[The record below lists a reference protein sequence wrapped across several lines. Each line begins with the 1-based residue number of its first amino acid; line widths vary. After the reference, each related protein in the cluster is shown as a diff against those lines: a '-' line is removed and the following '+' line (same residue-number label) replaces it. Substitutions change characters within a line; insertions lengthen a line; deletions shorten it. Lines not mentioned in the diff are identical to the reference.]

1 MRPKTQEEIANMRIS
16 GQMLAQVLGVLK
28 NSVKPGITTQEL
40 DDIAR
45 EELKKL
51 GGEAPFLGYQGFPAT
66 LCVSVNEEVVHGMP
80 GSRVIEDG
88 DIVGLD
94 FGVDYKGMIT
104 DSAITVGV
112 GNVDPESQQ
121 LIEITKKAMMAG
133 IKAVKAGARVGDIA
147 AAVEAVLKPAG
158 YGIVED
164 LAGHGVG
171 DSLHEEPWIPNF
183 GKAGKG
189 PVLEAGMTI
198 AIEPMATLGSKKVR
212 IAKDGWTVIAKDH
225 SRAAHFEHTVLVTAK
240 GHEIMTEL
248 KK

>member
-16 GQMLAQVLGVLK
+16 GRMLAQVLAVLAEQI
-28 NSVKPGITTQEL
+28 KPGMTTQDL

-45 EELKKL
+45 AELGKL

-80 GSRVIEDG
+80 GARIIEDG

-94 FGVDYKGMIT
+94 FGVNYKGMIT

-112 GNVDPESQQ
+112 GNVDAASQQ
-121 LIEITKKAMMAG
+121 LIEVTKKSMMAG

-147 AAVEAVLKPAG
+147 AAVESVLKPAG
-158 YGIVED
+158 YGIVKD

-189 PVLEAGMTI
+189 PVLQAGMTI
-198 AIEPMATLGSKKVR
+198 CIEPMATLGTKKVR
-212 IAKDGWTVIAKDH
+212 IAKDGWTVYTKDH
-225 SRAAHFEHTVLVTAK
+225 SRAAHFEHTILVTEK
-240 GHEIMTEL
+240 GHEIMTSI
-248 KK
+248 

>member
-16 GQMLAQVLGVLK
+16 GRMLAQVLAVLAEQI
-28 NSVKPGITTQEL
+28 KPGMTTQDL

-45 EELKKL
+45 AELGKL

-80 GSRVIEDG
+80 GARIIEDG

-94 FGVDYKGMIT
+94 FGVNYKGMIT

-112 GNVDPESQQ
+112 GNVDAASQQ
-121 LIEITKKAMMAG
+121 LIEVTKKSMMAG

-147 AAVEAVLKPAG
+147 AAVESVLKPAG

-189 PVLEAGMTI
+189 PVLQAGMTI
-198 AIEPMATLGSKKVR
+198 CIEPMATLGTKKVR
-212 IAKDGWTVIAKDH
+212 IAKDGWTVYTKDH
-225 SRAAHFEHTVLVTAK
+225 SRAAHFEHTILVTEK
-240 GHEIMTEL
+240 GHEIMTSI
-248 KK
+248 

>member
-1 MRPKTQEEIANMRIS
+1 MRPKTSEEIQNMRIA
-16 GQMLAQVLGVLK
+16 GGMLAQVLDVLK
-28 NSVKPGITTQEL
+28 NSIKAGMTTLDL

-45 EELKKL
+45 DELKKL
-51 GGEAPFLGYQGFPAT
+51 GGNAPFLGYQGFPAT
-66 LCVSVNEEVVHGMP
+66 LCVSVNEEVVHGIP
-80 GSRVIEDG
+80 GGRVIEDG

-94 FGVDYKGMIT
+94 YGVEYKGMIT

-112 GNVDPESQQ
+112 GNVDPKAQQ
-121 LIEITKKAMMAG
+121 LMDATKKSMMAG
-133 IKAVKAGARVGDIA
+133 IKAVKAGVHVGDIS

-189 PVLEAGMTI
+189 PVLEVGMTI
-198 AIEPMATLGSKKVR
+198 CIEPMATLGGKKVR
-212 IAKDGWTVIAKDH
+212 IAKDGWTVYTKDQ
-225 SRAAHFEHTVLVTAK
+225 SLAAHFEHTVLVTEK
-240 GHEIMTEL
+240 GSEIITE

>member
-1 MRPKTQEEIANMRIS
+1 MRPKTQEEIANMRIA
-16 GQMLAQVLGVLK
+16 GGMLARVLEVLK
-28 NSVKPGITTQEL
+28 NSIKPGMTTQEL

-45 EELKKL
+45 NELQKL
-51 GGEAPFLGYQGFPAT
+51 GGNAPFLGYQGFPAT
-66 LCVSVNEEVVHGMP
+66 LCVSVNEEVVHGIP
-80 GSRVIEDG
+80 GSRIIQDG
-88 DIVGLD
+88 DIVGMD
-94 FGVDYKGMIT
+94 YGVEYRGMIT

-112 GNVDPESQQ
+112 GQVSPEAQQ
-121 LIEITKKAMMAG
+121 LMDITKKSMMAG
-133 IKAVKAGARVGDIA
+133 IKAVKAGAHVGDIS

-198 AIEPMATLGSKKVR
+198 CIEPMATLGGKKVR
-212 IAKDGWTVIAKDH
+212 IAKDGWTVYTKDM
-225 SRAAHFEHTVLVTAK
+225 SLAAHFEHTILVTEK
-240 GHEIMTEL
+240 GHEILTEL
-248 KK
+248 HK

>member
-1 MRPKTQEEIANMRIS
+1 MRPKSPQEIANMRIS
-16 GQMLAQVLGVLK
+16 GQMLAKVLDVLK
-28 NSVKPGITTQEL
+28 KSIKPGMTTQDL

-45 EELKKL
+45 DELKKL
-51 GGEAPFLGYQGFPAT
+51 GGEAPFLGYQGFPST

-80 GSRVIEDG
+80 GDRLIKDG

-94 FGVDYKGMIT
+94 FGVNYKGMIT
-104 DSAITVGV
+104 DSAVTVGV
-112 GNVDPESQQ
+112 GTVDPESQQ
-121 LIEITKKAMMAG
+121 LMEITKKSMMAG

-189 PVLEAGMTI
+189 PLLEAGMTI
-198 AIEPMATLGSKKVR
+198 AIEPMATLGTKKVR
-212 IAKDGWTVIAKDH
+212 IARDGWTVYTKDH
-225 SRAAHFEHTVLVTAK
+225 SRAAHFEHTVLVTEK
-240 GHEIMTEL
+240 GHEIMTVV
-248 KK
+248 

>member
-1 MRPKTQEEIANMRIS
+1 MRPKNQEEIANMRIS
-16 GQMLAQVLGVLK
+16 GRMLAQVLAVLAEQIQ
-28 NSVKPGITTQEL
+28 SGMTTQDL

-45 EELKKL
+45 AELKKL
-51 GGEAPFLGYQGFPAT
+51 GGKAPFLGYQGFPAT

-80 GSRVIEDG
+80 GERVLSEG

-104 DSAITVGV
+104 DSAITVPV
-112 GNVDPESQQ
+112 GSVSPQAQ
-121 LIEITKKAMMAG
+121 KLIEITKKSMMAG
-133 IKAVKAGARVGDIA
+133 IGAVKAGARVGDIS

-212 IAKDGWTVIAKDH
+212 IAKDRWTVFTKDY
-225 SRAAHFEHTVLVTAK
+225 SLAAHFEHTVLVTEK
-240 GHEIMTEL
+240 GSEIMTEL

>member
-1 MRPKTQEEIANMRIS
+1 MRPKSRDEIQNMRIS
-16 GQMLAQVLGVLK
+16 GGMLAQVLDVLK
-28 NSVKPGITTQEL
+28 NSIKAGMTTQDL

-45 EELKKL
+45 GALEKL
-51 GGEAPFLGYQGFPAT
+51 GGNAPFLGYQGFPAT
-66 LCVSVNEEVVHGMP
+66 LCVSVNEEVVHGIP
-80 GSRVIEDG
+80 GGRVIQDG

-94 FGVDYKGMIT
+94 YGVEYKGMIT
-104 DSAITVGV
+104 DSAITVAV
-112 GNVDPESQQ
+112 GNISPETQQ
-121 LIEITKKAMMAG
+121 LIDVTKKSMMAG
-133 IKAVKAGARVGDIA
+133 IKVVKAGAHVGDIS

-198 AIEPMATLGSKKVR
+198 CIEPMATLGSKKVR
-212 IAKDGWTVIAKDH
+212 IAKDGWTVYTKDQ
-225 SRAAHFEHTVLVTAK
+225 SLAAHFEHTILVTEK
-240 GHEIMTEL
+240 GSEILTQTR
-248 KK
+248 

>member
-1 MRPKTQEEIANMRIS
+1 MRPKSAQEIENIRIS
-16 GQMLAQVLGVLK
+16 GQMLAKVLDVLK
-28 NSVKPGITTQEL
+28 TSIKAGMTTQDL
-40 DDIAR
+40 DYIAR
-45 EELKKL
+45 DELKRL
-51 GGEAPFLGYQGFPAT
+51 GGNAPFLGYQGFPAT
-66 LCVSVNEEVVHGMP
+66 LCVSVNEEVVHGIP
-80 GSRVIEDG
+80 GDRVIKDG

-94 FGVDYKGMIT
+94 YGVEYNGMIT
-104 DSAITVGV
+104 DSAITVAV
-112 GNVDPESQQ
+112 GSVSPQVQ
-121 LIEITKKAMMAG
+121 KLIDDTKKSMMAG
-133 IKAVKAGARVGDIA
+133 IGAVKAGAHVGDIS

-212 IAKDGWTVIAKDH
+212 IAKDRWTVYTKDM
-225 SRAAHFEHTVLVTAK
+225 SLTAHFEHTILVTEK
-240 GHEIMTEL
+240 GHEILTEL

>member
-1 MRPKTQEEIANMRIS
+1 MRPKTQEEIKNMRIA
-16 GQMLAQVLGVLK
+16 GGMLAQVLDVLK
-28 NSVKPGITTQEL
+28 NSIKAGMTTLDL

-45 EELKKL
+45 DELKKL
-51 GGEAPFLGYQGFPAT
+51 GGNAPFLGYQGFPAT
-66 LCVSVNEEVVHGMP
+66 LCVSVNEEVVHGIP
-80 GSRVIEDG
+80 GGRVIEDG

-94 FGVDYKGMIT
+94 YGVEYKGMIT

-112 GNVDPESQQ
+112 GNVDPKAQQ
-121 LIEITKKAMMAG
+121 LMDVTKKSMMAG
-133 IKAVKAGARVGDIA
+133 IKAVKAGAHVGDIS

-158 YGIVED
+158 YSIVED

-198 AIEPMATLGSKKVR
+198 CIEPMATLGGKKVR
-212 IAKDGWTVIAKDH
+212 IAKDGWTVYAKDM
-225 SRAAHFEHTVLVTAK
+225 SFAAHFEHTILVTEK
-240 GHEIMTEL
+240 GSEVLTEL
-248 KK
+248 KR